1 MTARKEF
8 WLLLAMF
15 ILPIAFG
22 TLFFYANP
30 NYFSESTV
38 NYGELVRPVIATD
51 EGDIEIDGGASSLQG
66 IWTMVY
72 VSSSCDN
79 ACEKAVADMKTIRT
93 LMNDDMRRIQRMII
107 IEDNSTPTSD
117 DKALIKARITS
128 TKLTQSLKKY
138 TENAIY
144 LIDPIGNIMLYYE
157 PQNIDIR
164 LVIKDLKRLFKYS
177 RIG

>member
-8 WLLLAMF
+8 WMLLAMF

-38 NYGELVRPVIATD
+38 NYGELVRPVVATD
-51 EGDIEIDGGASSLQG
+51 EGDIEINGGASSLQG

-72 VSSSCDN
+72 VASRCDD

-93 LMNDDMRRIQRMII
+93 LMNADMRRIQRMII
-107 IEDNSTPTSD
+107 IEDNSTPTSND
-117 DKALIKARITS
+117 ESLIRARITS
-128 TKLTQSLKKY
+128 AKLTQSLKKY

-144 LIDPIGNIMLYYE
+144 LIDPIGNIMLYYK

>member
-8 WLLLAMF
+8 WMLLAMF

-38 NYGELVRPVIATD
+38 NYGDLVRPIIATD
-51 EGDIEIDGGASSLQG
+51 EGDIEIDGGASLQG

-72 VSSSCDN
+72 VSSRCDDV
-79 ACEKAVADMKTIRT
+79 CEKAVVDMKTIRT
-93 LMNDDMRRIQRMII
+93 LMNADMRRIQRMII

-117 DKALIKARITS
+117 DKTLIKARVIS
-128 TKLTQSLKKY
+128 EKLTQSLKKY

>member
-8 WLLLAMF
+8 WMLLAMF
-15 ILPIAFG
+15 VLPIAFG
-22 TLFFYANP
+22 TLFFYASP

-38 NYGELVRPVIATD
+38 NYGELIRPVIATD
-51 EGDIEIDGGASSLQG
+51 DTDIEIEGNASLQG

-72 VSSSCDN
+72 VSSRCDDV
-79 ACEKAVADMKTIRT
+79 CEKAVADMKTIRT
-93 LMNDDMRRIQRMII
+93 LMNADMRRIQRMII
-107 IEDNSTPTSD
+107 IEDNSTPTSSD
-117 DKALIKARITS
+117 ESLIKARVTS
-128 TKLTQSLKKY
+128 EKLTQSLKKY
-138 TENAIY
+138 AENAIY

>member
-1 MTARKEF
+1 MTAKKEF
-8 WLLLAMF
+8 WMLLAMF
-15 ILPIAFG
+15 VLPIAFG

-38 NYGELVRPVIATD
+38 NYGELVRPVIVID
-51 EGDIEIDGGASSLQG
+51 ESDIEIDSEASLQG

-72 VSSSCDN
+72 VSSRCDD
-79 ACEKAVADMKTIRT
+79 ACEKAVTDMKTIRT

-107 IEDNSTPTSD
+107 IKDNSTPKNRDES
-117 DKALIKARITS
+117 LIKAKITS
-128 TKLTQSLKKY
+128 EKLTQNLKKY

>member
-1 MTARKEF
+1 MTVRKEF

-38 NYGELVRPVIATD
+38 NYGELVRPVIATE
-51 EGDIEIDGGASSLQG
+51 EGDIEIDGGASLQG

-72 VSSSCDN
+72 VSSRCDDV
-79 ACEKAVADMKTIRT
+79 CEKAAADMKTIRT
-93 LMNDDMRRIQRMII
+93 LMNADMRRIQRMII
-107 IEDNSTPTSD
+107 IENNSTSTVND
-117 DKALIKARITS
+117 ETLIKAKITS
-128 TKLTQSLKKY
+128 EKLTKSLKKY
-138 TENAIY
+138 AENAIY

>member
-1 MTARKEF
+1 MTAKKEF
-8 WLLLAMF
+8 WMLLAMF

-38 NYGELVRPVIATD
+38 NYGELVRPVIATE
-51 EGDIEIDGGASSLQG
+51 EGDIEIDGGASLQG
-66 IWTMVY
+66 IWTIVY
-72 VSSSCDN
+72 VSSRCDDV
-79 ACEKAVADMKTIRT
+79 CEKAAADMKTIRT
-93 LMNDDMRRIQRMII
+93 LMNADMRRIQRMII
-107 IEDNSTPTSD
+107 IENNSTPTVND
-117 DKALIKARITS
+117 EALIKAKITS
-128 TKLTQSLKKY
+128 EKLTKSLKKY
-138 TENAIY
+138 AENAIY

>member
-1 MTARKEF
+1 MTAKKEF
-8 WLLLAMF
+8 WMLLVMF

-38 NYGELVRPVIATD
+38 NYGDLVRPVIATD
-51 EGDIEIDGGASSLQG
+51 EGDIEIDGGASLQG

-72 VSSSCDN
+72 VSSRCDD

-93 LMNDDMRRIQRMII
+93 LMNADMRRIQRMII
-107 IEDNSTPTSD
+107 IENNSTPTVND
-117 DKALIKARITS
+117 ETLIKAKITS
-128 TKLTQSLKKY
+128 EKLTNSLKKY
-138 TENAIY
+138 TENVIY

>member
-8 WLLLAMF
+8 WMLLAMF

-22 TLFFYANP
+22 TLFFYASP

-51 EGDIEIDGGASSLQG
+51 DTDIEIEGSASLEG

-72 VSSSCDN
+72 VSSHCDDV
-79 ACEKAVADMKTIRT
+79 CEKAVADMKTVRT
-93 LMNDDMRRIQRMII
+93 LMNADMRRIQRMII
-107 IEDNSTPTSD
+107 IEDNSTPTSND
-117 DKALIKARITS
+117 EDLIKARVIS
-128 TKLTQSLKKY
+128 EKLTQSLKKY
-138 TENAIY
+138 AENAIY
-144 LIDPIGNIMLYYE
+144 LVDPIGNIMLYYE

>member
-8 WLLLAMF
+8 WMLLAMF
-15 ILPIAFG
+15 VLPIAFG

-51 EGDIEIDGGASSLQG
+51 DTDIEIEGSASLQG

-72 VSSSCDN
+72 VSSHCDD

-93 LMNDDMRRIQRMII
+93 LMNADMRRIQRMII
-107 IEDNSTPTSD
+107 IENNSTPTVND
-117 DKALIKARITS
+117 EALIKAKITS
-128 TKLTQSLKKY
+128 EKLTQSLKKY
-138 TENAIY
+138 SKNAIY

>member
-1 MTARKEF
+1 MTAKKEF
-8 WLLLAMF
+8 WMLLAMF

-38 NYGELVRPVIATD
+38 NYGELVRPVIATE
-51 EGDIEIDGGASSLQG
+51 EGDIEIDGGASLQG

-72 VSSSCDN
+72 VSSRCDDV
-79 ACEKAVADMKTIRT
+79 CEKAAADMKTIRT
-93 LMNDDMRRIQRMII
+93 LMNADMRRIQRMII
-107 IEDNSTPTSD
+107 IENNSTSTVND
-117 DKALIKARITS
+117 ETLIKAKITS
-128 TKLTQSLKKY
+128 EKLTKSLKKY
-138 TENAIY
+138 AENAIY

>member
-1 MTARKEF
+1 MTAKKEF
-8 WLLLAMF
+8 WMLLAMF

-51 EGDIEIDGGASSLQG
+51 EIDIEIDGGASLQG

-72 VSSSCDN
+72 VSSRCDD
-79 ACEKAVADMKTIRT
+79 ACEKAVEDMKTIRT

-107 IEDNSTPTSD
+107 IKDNSTPKNSDKSLIRARVTSQ
-117 DKALIKARITS
+117 
-128 TKLTQSLKKY
+128 KLTQNLKNY

-157 PQNIDIR
+157 PQNIDVR

>member
-1 MTARKEF
+1 MTAKKEF
-8 WLLLAMF
+8 WMLLAMF
-15 ILPIAFG
+15 VLPIAFG

-38 NYGELVRPVIATD
+38 NYGELVRPVIVID
-51 EGDIEIDGGASSLQG
+51 ESDIEIDSEASLQG

-72 VSSSCDN
+72 VSSRCDD
-79 ACEKAVADMKTIRT
+79 ACEKAVTDMKTIRT

-107 IEDNSTPTSD
+107 IKDNSTPKNSD
-117 DKALIKARITS
+117 ESLIKAKITS
-128 TKLTQSLKKY
+128 EKLTQNLKKY

-144 LIDPIGNIMLYYE
+144 LIDPIGNIMLYYD

>member
-8 WLLLAMF
+8 WMLLAMF

-38 NYGELVRPVIATD
+38 NYGELVRPVITTD
-51 EGDIEIDGGASSLQG
+51 DTDIEIDGSASLQG
-66 IWTMVY
+66 IWTMAY
-72 VSSSCDN
+72 VSSRCDE

-93 LMNDDMRRIQRMII
+93 LMNADMRRIQRMII
-107 IEDNSTPTSD
+107 IEDNSIPKSD
-117 DKALIKARITS
+117 DKDLIKARLTS
-128 TKLTQSLKKY
+128 EKLTKSLKKY

>member
-1 MTARKEF
+1 MTAKKEF
-8 WLLLAMF
+8 WVLLTMF

-30 NYFSESTV
+30 SYFSESTV
-38 NYGELVRPVIATD
+38 NYGELVRPVIVTD
-51 EGDIEIDGGASSLQG
+51 GDDIEIEGDASLQG

-72 VSSSCDN
+72 VSNRCDD

-107 IEDNSTPTSD
+107 IADSSTPTSND
-117 DKALIKARITS
+117 ESLIKARVNS
-128 TKLTQSLKKY
+128 EKFKQSLKKY

-144 LIDPIGNIMLYYE
+144 LIDPIGNVMLYYE
-157 PQNIDIR
+157 PQNLDIR

>member
-1 MTARKEF
+1 MTAKKEF
-8 WLLLAMF
+8 WMLLAMF

-38 NYGELVRPVIATD
+38 NYGELVRPVIAID
-51 EGDIEIDGGASSLQG
+51 ENDIEIYGDASLQG

-72 VSSSCDN
+72 FSSRCDD
-79 ACEKAVADMKTIRT
+79 ACEKEVEDMKTIRT
-93 LMNDDMRRIQRMII
+93 LMNADMRRIQRMII

-117 DKALIKARITS
+117 DDGLIKARVTS
-128 TKLTQSLKKY
+128 EKLTQSLKKY

>member
-1 MTARKEF
+1 MTAKKEF
-8 WLLLAMF
+8 WMLLAMF
-15 ILPIAFG
+15 IMPIAFG

-38 NYGELVRPVIATD
+38 NYGDLVRPVIATD
-51 EGDIEIDGGASSLQG
+51 ESDIEIDGSASLQG
-66 IWTMVY
+66 IWTIVY
-72 VSSSCDN
+72 VSSRCDE

-93 LMNDDMRRIQRMII
+93 LMNTDMRRIQRMII
-107 IEDNSTPTSD
+107 IEDSSIPTSD
-117 DKALIKARITS
+117 DKGLIKAKVTS
-128 TKLTQSLKKY
+128 EKLTHSLKKY

>member
-1 MTARKEF
+1 MTAKKEF
-8 WLLLAMF
+8 WMLLAMF

-38 NYGELVRPVIATD
+38 NYGELIRPVIAT
-51 EGDIEIDGGASSLQG
+51 EENDIEIDGDASLQG

-72 VSSSCDN
+72 VSSRCDD
-79 ACEKAVADMKTIRT
+79 ACEKAVTDMKTIRT

-107 IEDNSTPTSD
+107 IKDNSTPKNSD
-117 DKALIKARITS
+117 ESLIRAKITS
-128 TKLTQSLKKY
+128 EKLTQNLKKY

-144 LIDPIGNIMLYYE
+144 LIDPIGNVILYYE

>member
-8 WLLLAMF
+8 WMLLAMF

-51 EGDIEIDGGASSLQG
+51 EGDIEIDGGASLQG

-72 VSSSCDN
+72 VSSRCDDV
-79 ACEKAVADMKTIRT
+79 CEKAVVDMKTIRT
-93 LMNDDMRRIQRMII
+93 LMNADMRRIQRMII

-117 DKALIKARITS
+117 DKTLIKARVIS
-128 TKLTQSLKKY
+128 EKLTQNLKKY
-138 TENAIY
+138 TEDAIY

>member
-1 MTARKEF
+1 MTAKKEF
-8 WLLLAMF
+8 WMLLAMF

-22 TLFFYANP
+22 ALFFYANP

-51 EGDIEIDGGASSLQG
+51 ENDIEIDGDASLQG
-66 IWTMVY
+66 IWTIVY
-72 VSSSCDN
+72 VSSHCDD

-93 LMNDDMRRIQRMII
+93 LMNADMRRIQRMII
-107 IEDNSTPTSD
+107 IEDNSTPTSND
-117 DKALIKARITS
+117 ESLIKGRATS
-128 TKLTQSLKKY
+128 KKLTNSLKQY

>member
-1 MTARKEF
+1 MTAKKEF
-8 WLLLAMF
+8 WMLLAMF

-51 EGDIEIDGGASSLQG
+51 ESDIGIDGSASLQG

-72 VSSSCDN
+72 VSSRCDE

-93 LMNDDMRRIQRMII
+93 LMNADMRRIQRMII
-107 IEDNSTPTSD
+107 IKDNSTPTSD
-117 DKALIKARITS
+117 DKGLIRARVTS
-128 TKLTQSLKKY
+128 EKLTQSLKKY
-138 TENAIY
+138 TGNAIF

-157 PQNIDIR
+157 PKNIDIR

>member
-1 MTARKEF
+1 MTAKKEF
-8 WLLLAMF
+8 WMLLAMF
-15 ILPIAFG
+15 VLPIAFG

-38 NYGELVRPVIATD
+38 NYGELVRPVIVTD
-51 EGDIEIDGGASSLQG
+51 EIDIEIDGEASLQG

-72 VSSSCDN
+72 VSSRCDDV
-79 ACEKAVADMKTIRT
+79 CENAVADMKTIRT

-107 IEDNSTPTSD
+107 IKDNSTPKNSD
-117 DKALIKARITS
+117 ESLIKAKITS
-128 TKLTQSLKKY
+128 EKLTQNLKKY

>member
-8 WLLLAMF
+8 WMLLAMF

-38 NYGELVRPVIATD
+38 NYGELVRPVIAID
-51 EGDIEIDGGASSLQG
+51 GVDIEIDSASSLQG

-72 VSSSCDN
+72 VSSRCDN
-79 ACEKAVADMKTIRT
+79 VCEKAVADMKTIRT
-93 LMNDDMRRIQRMII
+93 LMNADMRRIQRMII
-107 IEDNSTPTSD
+107 IEDNSMPTSND
-117 DKALIKARITS
+117 ESLIKARIIS
-128 TKLTQSLKKY
+128 EKLTQSLKKY
-138 TENAIY
+138 TDNAIY

>member
-22 TLFFYANP
+22 KLFFYANP

-51 EGDIEIDGGASSLQG
+51 EGDIEIDGASSLQG

-72 VSSSCDN
+72 FSSRCDDT
-79 ACEKAVADMKTIRT
+79 CEKAVADMKTIRT
-93 LMNDDMRRIQRMII
+93 LMNADMRRIQRMII
-107 IEDNSTPTSD
+107 IENNSTPTVND
-117 DKALIKARITS
+117 ETLIKASIAS
-128 TKLTQSLKKY
+128 EKLTQSLKKY
-138 TENAIY
+138 TENSIY

>member
-8 WLLLAMF
+8 WMLLAMF

-51 EGDIEIDGGASSLQG
+51 EGDIEIDGGASLQG

-72 VSSSCDN
+72 VSSRCDDV
-79 ACEKAVADMKTIRT
+79 CEKAVVDMKTIRT
-93 LMNDDMRRIQRMII
+93 LMNTDMRRIQRMII

-117 DKALIKARITS
+117 DKTLIKARVIS
-128 TKLTQSLKKY
+128 EKLTQSLKKY
-138 TENAIY
+138 TEDAIY

>member
-8 WLLLAMF
+8 WMLLAMF

-51 EGDIEIDGGASSLQG
+51 EGDIEIDGASSLQG
-66 IWTMVY
+66 IWTMMY
-72 VSSSCDN
+72 VSSRCDD

-93 LMNDDMRRIQRMII
+93 LMNADMRRIQRMII
-107 IEDNSTPTSD
+107 IENNSTPTVND
-117 DKALIKARITS
+117 EALIKASITS
-128 TKLTQSLKKY
+128 EKLTQSLKKY

>member
-8 WLLLAMF
+8 WMLLAMF

-38 NYGELVRPVIATD
+38 NYGELVRPVITTD
-51 EGDIEIDGGASSLQG
+51 DTDIEIDGSASLQG
-66 IWTMVY
+66 IWTMAY
-72 VSSSCDN
+72 VSSRCDD
-79 ACEKAVADMKTIRT
+79 ACEKAVTDMKTIRT

-107 IEDNSTPTSD
+107 IKDNSTPKNRDES
-117 DKALIKARITS
+117 LIKAKITS
-128 TKLTQSLKKY
+128 EKLTQNLKKY

-144 LIDPIGNIMLYYE
+144 LIDPIGNIMLYYD

>member
-1 MTARKEF
+1 
-8 WLLLAMF
+8 MF
-15 ILPIAFG
+15 ILPIVFG
-22 TLFFYANP
+22 ALFFYANP

-51 EGDIEIDGGASSLQG
+51 ESDIEIDDEASLQG
-66 IWTMVY
+66 IWTLVY
-72 VSSSCDN
+72 VSSRCDE
-79 ACEKAVADMKTIRT
+79 ACEKAVEDMKTIRT
-93 LMNDDMRRIQRMII
+93 LMNADMRRIQRMII
-107 IEDNSTPTSD
+107 IEDNSTPTSND
-117 DKALIKARITS
+117 ESLIKASVTS
-128 TKLTQSLKKY
+128 KKLTQSLKKY
-138 TENAIY
+138 TENVIY

>member
-1 MTARKEF
+1 MTAKKEF
-8 WLLLAMF
+8 WMLLAMF
-15 ILPIAFG
+15 VLPIAFG

-38 NYGELVRPVIATD
+38 NYGELVRPVIVID
-51 EGDIEIDGGASSLQG
+51 ESDIEIDSEASLQG

-72 VSSSCDN
+72 VSSRCDD
-79 ACEKAVADMKTIRT
+79 ACEKAVTDMKTILT
-93 LMNDDMRRIQRMII
+93 LMNDDMLRIQRMII
-107 IEDNSTPTSD
+107 IKDNSTPKNRDES
-117 DKALIKARITS
+117 LIKAKITS
-128 TKLTQSLKKY
+128 EKLTQNLKKY

>member
-1 MTARKEF
+1 MTAKKEF
-8 WLLLAMF
+8 WMLLAMF

-38 NYGELVRPVIATD
+38 NYGELVRPVIATE
-51 EGDIEIDGGASSLQG
+51 EGDIEIDGGASLQG
-66 IWTMVY
+66 VWTMVY
-72 VSSSCDN
+72 VSSRCDDV
-79 ACEKAVADMKTIRT
+79 CEKAVVDMKTIRT
-93 LMNDDMRRIQRMII
+93 LMNADMRRIQRMII
-107 IEDNSTPTSD
+107 IENNSTPTVND
-117 DKALIKARITS
+117 EALIKAKITS
-128 TKLTQSLKKY
+128 EKLTKSLKKY
-138 TENAIY
+138 TENVIY

>member
-8 WLLLAMF
+8 WMLLVMF

-51 EGDIEIDGGASSLQG
+51 DTDIEIEGNASLQG
-66 IWTMVY
+66 TWTMVY
-72 VSSSCDN
+72 VSSRCDD

-93 LMNDDMRRIQRMII
+93 LMNADMRRIQRMII
-107 IEDNSTPTSD
+107 IEDTSMPASND
-117 DKALIKARITS
+117 EGLIKARVTS
-128 TKLTQSLKKY
+128 EKLTQSLKKY

-157 PQNIDIR
+157 PQSIDIR

>member
-1 MTARKEF
+1 M
-8 WLLLAMF
+8 
-15 ILPIAFG
+15 
-22 TLFFYANP
+22 
-30 NYFSESTV
+30 
-38 NYGELVRPVIATD
+38 IATD
-51 EGDIEIDGGASSLQG
+51 LSDIEIDGASSLQG

-72 VSSSCDN
+72 VSSRCDD

-93 LMNDDMRRIQRMII
+93 LMNADMRRIQRMII

-117 DKALIKARITS
+117 DKTLIKARVIS
-128 TKLTQSLKKY
+128 EKLTQSLKKY

>member
-51 EGDIEIDGGASSLQG
+51 EGDIEIDGASLQG

-72 VSSSCDN
+72 VSSSCN
-79 ACEKAVADMKTIRT
+79 NVCEKAVADMKTIRT
-93 LMNDDMRRIQRMII
+93 LMNADMRRIQRMII

-117 DKALIKARITS
+117 DMALIKARVAS
-128 TKLTQSLKKY
+128 EKLTQSLKKY

>member
-8 WLLLAMF
+8 WVLLAMF
-15 ILPIAFG
+15 VMPIAFG

-51 EGDIEIDGGASSLQG
+51 GDDIEIEGDASLQG

-72 VSSSCDN
+72 VSNRCDD

-107 IEDNSTPTSD
+107 IADSSTPTSND
-117 DKALIKARITS
+117 ESLIKARVNS
-128 TKLTQSLKKY
+128 EKFKQSLKKY

-144 LIDPIGNIMLYYE
+144 LIDPIGNVMLYYE
-157 PQNIDIR
+157 PQNLDIR

>member
-8 WLLLAMF
+8 WVLLAMF
-15 ILPIAFG
+15 VMPIAFG

-51 EGDIEIDGGASSLQG
+51 GDDIEIEGDASLQG

-72 VSSSCDN
+72 VSNRCDD

-107 IEDNSTPTSD
+107 IADSSTPTSND
-117 DKALIKARITS
+117 ESLIKARVNS
-128 TKLTQSLKKY
+128 EKFKQSLKKY

-144 LIDPIGNIMLYYE
+144 LIDPIGNVMLYYE
-157 PQNIDIR
+157 PQSLDIR